1 LGSWVLKP
9 YGIKLLTTNSS
20 ESFNSTMKRLVN
32 WKKLSIDHMAN
43 SLRMIDGF
51 YLMKIQRGRQ
61 GGRDYT
67 LLPQLRSGIRKNAK
81 RPQFQSTEDLF
92 NKIKSSRLSR
102 KVSKLLDNR
111 LGDK

>member
-1 LGSWVLKP
+1 MGSWVLKT

-81 RPQFQSTEDLF
+81 RP
-92 NKIKSSRLSR
+92 
-102 KVSKLLDNR
+102 
-111 LGDK
+111 